1 VLRELVY
8 QEIDRTKPLV
18 YFFALDLEI
27 CACTMFWLY
36 LALAG
41 LARLV
46 VEFSRVNLVLTL
58 GLTEAQWFSV
68 AMIIVG
74 TWQLLKTC
82 HGQESCNYLSRPS
95 PNYW

>member
-1 VLRELVY
+1 
-8 QEIDRTKPLV
+8 
-18 YFFALDLEI
+18 
-27 CACTMFWLY
+27 MFWLY

-46 VEFSRVNLVLTL
+46 VEFSRVNPVLTL

-82 HGQESCNYLSRPS
+82 HGQES
-95 PNYW
+95 

>member
-1 VLRELVY
+1 
-8 QEIDRTKPLV
+8 
-18 YFFALDLEI
+18 
-27 CACTMFWLY
+27 MFWLY

-46 VEFSRVNLVLTL
+46 VEFSRVNPVLTL

-95 PNYW
+95 PNYGSPNAEWPIRIALKHLVD